1 MKPASKHSLTAT
13 DILNRSSNPSSRVGA
28 PQIVLP
34 QWLDTYDCATRVEW
48 LGIGINGSK
57 TAAPGIDATEFSK
70 ALHQVLCDEKI
81 HLRASAIKDLCN
93 KEEGRMVAHAQI
105 VDFCSIN

>member
-1 MKPASKHSLTAT
+1 M
-13 DILNRSSNPSSRVGA
+13 
-28 PQIVLP
+28 LP

-70 ALHQVLCDEKI
+70 ALLQVLRDESICLK
-81 HLRASAIKDLCN
+81 AAAIKDMCA
-93 KEEGRMVAHAQI
+93 KEDGRVVAHDQI
-105 VDFCSIN
+105 VNFCSMD

>member
-1 MKPASKHSLTAT
+1 MQVSTPA
-13 DILNRSSNPSSRVGA
+13 PSPYLIGPLISPARVGV

-48 LGIGINGSK
+48 LGIGINGSR

-70 ALHQVLCDEKI
+70 ALLQVLRDENIRRK
-81 HLRASAIKDLCN
+81 AGAIKDLCA
-93 KEEGRMVAHAQI
+93 KEEGRVIAHDQI
-105 VDFCSIN
+105 VDFCSIH

>member
-1 MKPASKHSLTAT
+1 M
-13 DILNRSSNPSSRVGA
+13 
-28 PQIVLP
+28 LP

-57 TAAPGIDATEFSK
+57 TAAPGIDAKEFSK
-70 ALHQVLCDEKI
+70 ALLQVLRDENIRLK
-81 HLRASAIKDLCN
+81 AGAIKNLCT
-93 KEEGRMVAHAQI
+93 KEEGRVTAHDRI